1 MLYKFYI
8 EKQFFENLELTVIL
22 GSIFNIF
29 NTWKFLS
36 IEC

>member
-8 EKQFFENLELTVIL
+8 EKQFFENLEPIVIL
-22 GSIFNIF
+22 GSIF